1 MVTIH
6 REHGLR
12 FIIYL
17 DDHEPAHIHVIG
29 EGEAKINLIGA
40 DGAPELVRTMGFT
53 AAALRRIMRVV
64 GAQQRVFLDQW
75 RHWHG

>member
-29 EGEAKINLIGA
+29 EGEAKINLVGV
-40 DGAPELVRTMGFT
+40 DGVPELVRAVGFT

-64 GAQQRVFLDQW
+64 GLQQRTFLDHW